1 MFNFKA
7 VLFDMD
13 GIIVD
18 SIPYHFIS
26 WFETLKKYNV
36 RVRPSLIFEM
46 EGAKWGHIIEVAF
59 KDYQVELTLEILSRI
74 CGQREELFKKY
85 FKRDIFL
92 GIPEFIKHLKAQNI
106 LVGLVTG
113 SLKREAQNML
123 PKELYNFFD
132 TIVGGDTVTNAK
144 PHPEPYLTASSN
156 LKIGPEKCLVIENAP
171 YGIRSAKDANMVC
184 YAIATS
190 LPGESLKMADK
201 VFDKH
206 KDLYKFLNLNKV

>member
-13 GIIVD
+13 GTIVD
-18 SIPYHFIS
+18 SMPYHFIS

-36 RVRPSLIFEM
+36 RVRPSIIFEM
-46 EGAKWGHIIEVAF
+46 EGARWDHVIEVAF
-59 KDYQVELTLEILSRI
+59 KDCRVELTPEVHSHI
-74 CGQREELFKKY
+74 CMQREELFKKY

-113 SLKREAQNML
+113 SLTREAQNIL
-123 PKELYNFFD
+123 PKELYNLFD
-132 TIVGGDTVTNAK
+132 TIIGGDTVINAK
-144 PHPEPYLTASSN
+144 PHPEPYLTASNN
-156 LKIGPEKCLVIENAP
+156 LKIDPEKCLVIENAP
-171 YGIRSAKDANMVC
+171 YGIKSAKDANMVC

-190 LPGESLKMADK
+190 LQETFLKMADK

-206 KDLYKFLNLNKV
+206 KDLYNFLNLNKV

>member
-1 MFNFKA
+1 MLNFKA

-18 SIPYHFIS
+18 SMPYHFIS

-36 RVRPSLIFEM
+36 RVRPSIIFEM

-59 KDYQVELTLEILSRI
+59 KDYQVELTPEIYSRI

-113 SLKREAQNML
+113 SLRREAQNML
-123 PKELYNFFD
+123 PKELYNLFD

-144 PHPEPYLTASSN
+144 PHPEPYLTAATN
-156 LKIGPEKCLVIENAP
+156 LKVNPQECLVIENAP
-171 YGIRSAKDANMVC
+171 YGIKSAKDANMVC

-190 LPGESLKMADK
+190 LPEESLKMADK

-206 KDLYKFLNLNKV
+206 KDLYNFLNLNKV

>member
-18 SIPYHFIS
+18 SMPYHFIS
-26 WFETLKKYNV
+26 WFETLKKCNV
-36 RVRPSLIFEM
+36 RVRPSIIFEM

-59 KDYQVELTLEILSRI
+59 KDYQVELTPEIRSRI

-113 SLKREAQNML
+113 SLKREAQKML
-123 PKELYNFFD
+123 PKELYNLFD
-132 TIVGGDTVTNAK
+132 TIIGGDTVTNAK
-144 PHPEPYLTASSN
+144 PHPEPYLTASNN
-156 LKIGPEKCLVIENAP
+156 LKVSPEKCLVIENAP
-171 YGIRSAKDANMVC
+171 YGIKSAKDANMVC

-190 LPGESLKMADK
+190 LPEGSLKMADK

-206 KDLYKFLNLNKV
+206 KDLYNFLNLNKV